1 MQLSG
6 VALQAQPLVILSDKA
21 PTLNVETASMT
32 WIDQGGQAD
41 ITQIT
46 ALQRDMVFLPGK
58 ADTVY
63 ALGPK
68 AALWQHY
75 RFVRSADTRQNWVI
89 EFPLPLLDRVA
100 VFQTA
105 GSGRWRSQSA
115 GDHLTVASWPQPGR
129 YGQFALDLPDGVER
143 DVYVR
148 IQNET
153 ALSVAARVSNHT
165 SQIQRLQLEYLTV
178 GVVFGALLFLVVTCA
193 TQCWVFRDVAYGW
206 YALYAATLT
215 LVVAAWTGVAGHLLW
230 NQSSTWNDMAPG
242 FLGVFAGSAGLLM
255 ACHLCAKGQR
265 TKWFALIG
273 RWIGLAGLPIAVV
286 YSLVDRSLG
295 VPVVAAYLAVVVV
308 ASQMTAFLAWRRRD
322 AVGPW
327 VMGAF
332 APMSIAVFLL
342 VLNVLGY
349 LPSSWSS
356 RYGLMVG
363 LAIEV
368 PLLLVA
374 LNIRSRQRHTVETR
388 AHALYSHDALTGLLA
403 AHIFQDRCKQI
414 VSRARRRNEDAAV
427 IYIELVNHAYI
438 KKNWGAAVAEQS
450 LLRSVIKLRRIVR
463 DVDTVGR
470 IDEARFGLILEGA
483 STRTQVTALGARLI
497 ATGLM
502 PLKGL
507 KPEVLLQFN
516 IAAVLLGER
525 QGTGEEISL
534 ALDSLL
540 SGMRPRTRRP
550 IRFLKPDLT
559 RPVTLHMDL
568 NMDMDLD
575 ISEPGTRAAG
585 QTAQT
590 AQAADV
596 GRVSRLQ
603 TDSLPLTTG
612 RP

>member
-1 MQLSG
+1 
-6 VALQAQPLVILSDKA
+6 
-21 PTLNVETASMT
+21 
-32 WIDQGGQAD
+32 
-41 ITQIT
+41 
-46 ALQRDMVFLPGK
+46 
-58 ADTVY
+58 
-63 ALGPK
+63 
-68 AALWQHY
+68 
-75 RFVRSADTRQNWVI
+75 
-89 EFPLPLLDRVA
+89 
-100 VFQTA
+100 
-105 GSGRWRSQSA
+105 
-115 GDHLTVASWPQPGR
+115 
-129 YGQFALDLPDGVER
+129 
-143 DVYVR
+143 
-148 IQNET
+148 
-153 ALSVAARVSNHT
+153 
-165 SQIQRLQLEYLTV
+165 
-178 GVVFGALLFLVVTCA
+178 
-193 TQCWVFRDVAYGW
+193 
-206 YALYAATLT
+206 
-215 LVVAAWTGVAGHLLW
+215 
-230 NQSSTWNDMAPG
+230 
-242 FLGVFAGSAGLLM
+242 
-255 ACHLCAKGQR
+255 
-265 TKWFALIG
+265 
-273 RWIGLAGLPIAVV
+273 
-286 YSLVDRSLG
+286 
-295 VPVVAAYLAVVVV
+295 
-308 ASQMTAFLAWRRRD
+308 
-322 AVGPW
+322 
-327 VMGAF
+327 
-332 APMSIAVFLL
+332 
-342 VLNVLGY
+342 
-349 LPSSWSS
+349 
-356 RYGLMVG
+356 MVG

-568 NMDMDLD
+568 NMDLD

-596 GRVSRLQ
+596 GRVRRLQ

-612 RP
+612 RS